1 MMKAE
6 TLYQEIFYLV
16 PLHGFLKL
24 SLVPNVGSELLL
36 KAVLGLS
43 QYGVV
48 FTSYGYAFS
57 ILSLDFFSN
66 IFPGVTSM
74 R

>member
-1 MMKAE
+1 M
-6 TLYQEIFYLV
+6 FYLAI
-16 PLHGFLKL
+16 LHGFLKL

-36 KAVLGLS
+36 KAVLDLS
-43 QYGVV
+43 QYRVV

-66 IFPGVTSM
+66 ILPGIRSVQ
-74 R
+74 